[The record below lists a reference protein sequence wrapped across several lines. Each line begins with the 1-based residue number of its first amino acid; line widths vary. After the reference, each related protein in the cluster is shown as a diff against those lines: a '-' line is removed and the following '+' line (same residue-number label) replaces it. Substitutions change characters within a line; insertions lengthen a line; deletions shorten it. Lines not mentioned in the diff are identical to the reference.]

1 MTILEPASGGVSLPR
16 ALLHVGAW
24 SVARH
29 QLSLAVAMGCQR
41 VICLGGDFNGETASL
56 QRDAEAAGA
65 QFHAI
70 SGARQ
75 LSPLITST
83 DEILVIADGLMVPPR
98 RAAELL
104 SGAHCVVV
112 QPVEIGLPAG
122 FERVDL
128 NHATAGLMLIPGR
141 LVERLME
148 LPADCDVSSAL
159 TRIALQSGVAQC
171 PMSPAAG
178 EGSGWKLV
186 RSEAEAQGLE
196 SSWLAMQLVGEPGST
211 PGTWMARLAVRNLGP
226 TLLHA
231 GTGSNAVMGG
241 AGVGWFLALLA
252 GWFGFVGTG
261 LCLAGI
267 AWLIGR
273 CAGSLSRIERAALL
287 RDPPLIPRDG
297 VTSLVTDA
305 VIVALVMWSYPES
318 LSGDWRHIAF
328 PPLVLVG
335 LFRILP
341 RSLAL
346 RHVDWLEDRLV
357 LAILLAISAGADLL
371 LPIIQLLAL
380 IALTAGILLPRLPRI
395 LTRS

>member
-1 MTILEPASGGVSLPR
+1 MLEPVSGGVAMPR

-24 SVARH
+24 TVARH
-29 QLSLAVAMGCQR
+29 QLSLAVAMGCKR
-41 VICLGGDFNGETASL
+41 IICIGAPRDEEMVSL

-75 LSPLITST
+75 LSALVTSSDEMVVIT
-83 DEILVIADGLMVPPR
+83 DGLMASPG
-98 RAAELL
+98 RAAQLL
-104 SGAHCVVV
+104 ANSHCVVV

-141 LVERLME
+141 LVEKLME

-159 TRIALQSGVAQC
+159 TRIALQAGVAQC
-171 PMSPAAG
+171 PLPAAAR
-178 EGSGWKLV
+178 EGPGWKIV
-186 RSEAEAQGLE
+186 RNEAEAQGLE
-196 SSWLAMQLVGEPGST
+196 SSWLAMQLAGEPVST
-211 PGTWMARLAVRNLGP
+211 PGTWIARLAVRTMGP
-226 TLLHA
+226 ALLHA
-231 GTGSNAVMGG
+231 GSGSNTVMAG
-241 AGVGWFLALLA
+241 AGAGWFLALLA

-261 LCLAGI
+261 LCLAGF

-273 CAGSLSRIERAALL
+273 CGGLLSRIERAALL
-287 RDPPLIPRDG
+287 RDPPFIPCDG
-297 VTSLVTDA
+297 FVNFVTDA
-305 VIVALVMWSYPES
+305 VIVTLVLWSYPES
-318 LSGDWRHIAF
+318 LFGDWRHTAF
-328 PPLVLVG
+328 PPLMLLG
-335 LFRILP
+335 LLRILP

-346 RHVDWLEDRLV
+346 RHVEWLEDRLV
-357 LAILLAISAGADLL
+357 LVVVLAIAAGAELL

-380 IALTAGILLPRLPRI
+380 IAVAAGILLPRLPRI